1 MLLLGKIVAG
11 IIGIGFALSIIL
23 LIIYAVTENDVI
35 EDIFWYTFGIT
46 GIVTILVIIA
56 IVFIAIGAFIVS

>member
-46 GIVTILVIIA
+46 GIVTILVVIS
-56 IVFIAIGAFIVS
+56 IVFIAIGAFIVN

>member
-23 LIIYAVTENDVI
+23 LIIYAITKNDVI
-35 EDIFWYTFGIT
+35 EDIFWYIFGIT
-46 GIVTILVIIA
+46 GIVVILVVIA

>member
-11 IIGIGFALSIIL
+11 IVGIGFALSIIL
-23 LIIYAVTENDVI
+23 LIIYAITGNDVI
-35 EDIFWYTFGIT
+35 EDIFWYIFGIT
-46 GIVTILVIIA
+46 GIMTILVVIS